1 MGLDRAAIS
10 RRLEQRSILPREN
23 SKCPFQEG
31 GSSVLE
37 IPIFPGHIRRAVVV
51 FGAALLLFACTLALF
66 PRTAAADPAVGVSV
80 WHRLNPNAPG
90 FAAPAHERLG
100 CLNASVFWACR
111 YDQPPEPSLNFF
123 AEPVVG
129 YFVGHDITRGWTC
142 PAWFPSSICQ
152 NVTRVVGGTVR
163 YFPANRPPVD
173 VAEDLVFTGTGT
185 SLRLWVY
192 WVNQFVSPWFPTFAQ
207 ALAANPI
214 PLPFNGTDWPAQ
226 DTTFAS

>member
-1 MGLDRAAIS
+1 MKEESVFESPIDSGRARRAMAAIV
-10 RRLEQRSILPREN
+10 
-23 SKCPFQEG
+23 
-31 GSSVLE
+31 VL
-37 IPIFPGHIRRAVVV
+37 V
-51 FGAALLLFACTLALF
+51 LLALACF
-66 PRTAAADPAVGVSV
+66 AAEGAVASDGSAGISV

-90 FAAPAHERLG
+90 FAAPAHERLA

-129 YFVGHDITRGWTC
+129 YFVGHDITHGWNC

-173 VAEDLVFTGTGT
+173 IAEDLVFTGTGT

-226 DTTFAS
+226 DTIFAS